1 MQSPAYEFGAET
13 FTPMLTTLSNLLDKG
28 AAHAA
33 AAGLD
38 PAALAQGRLAP
49 DMFTLAQ
56 QVEQACAYATGF
68 VRLMT
73 GAEPPP
79 FEGADASLADLKA
92 RIGHA
97 LAVLKATPPA
107 ACDGAEDRTVTL
119 PLRDGLVLEAKG
131 YQVLRDWFLPHFY
144 FHVVTAYDIL
154 RHAGVPIGKLDYLA
168 HVAYAIRQTGA
179 APAA

>member
-1 MQSPAYEFGAET
+1 MQNVTYELGAQT
-13 FTPMLTTLSNLLDKG
+13 FTPMLTTLSNLIDKG

-56 QVEQACAYATGF
+56 QVEQACSYATGF

-73 GAEPPP
+73 GAEPPA
-79 FEGADASLADLKA
+79 FQAADATLADLKA
-92 RIGHA
+92 RIAYA
-97 LAVLKATPPA
+97 LSVLEAVPA
-107 ACDGAEDRTVTL
+107 AAFEGAEDRTVTI
-119 PLRDGLVLEAKG
+119 PLRGGLVLEAKG

-144 FHVVTAYDIL
+144 FHLVTAYDIL
-154 RHAGVPIGKLDYLA
+154 RHAGVQLGKRDYLS
-168 HVAYAIRQTGA
+168 HVIVHLRPKTGA
-179 APAA
+179 G